1 MPCRDDKSG
10 SPRQFRCRLKQATTP
25 GKAVAAIFAV
35 FSEREAFSMEY
46 RTVRQLYFQKRAL
59 KRYAGVWSL
68 WALGAAR

>member
-46 RTVRQLYFQKRAL
+46 RTV
-59 KRYAGVWSL
+59 GS
-68 WALGAAR
+68 